1 MVSNCERAITLTPVL
16 AGTLATC
23 AECLVFAVIEP
34 ARSVDL
40 IKRAMCMS
48 PIYPDRYLGV
58 SSRAHW
64 LAGDHDAA
72 IADAKR
78 LLTLRPQ
85 WASINYTFQVLITL
99 S

>member
-1 MVSNCERAITLTPVL
+1 MR
-16 AGTLATC
+16 
-23 AECLVFAVIEP
+23 
-34 ARSVDL
+34 
-40 IKRAMCMS
+40 MS
-48 PIYPDRYLGV
+48 PIHPDWYLGL

-78 LLTLRPQ
+78 LLKLRPQ
-85 WASINYTFQVLITL
+85 WALINYAFQVLITL